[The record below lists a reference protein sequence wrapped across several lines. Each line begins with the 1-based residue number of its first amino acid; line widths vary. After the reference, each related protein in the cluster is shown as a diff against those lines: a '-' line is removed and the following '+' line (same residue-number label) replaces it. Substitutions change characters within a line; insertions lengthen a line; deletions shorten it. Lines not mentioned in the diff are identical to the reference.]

1 MDIERCKRG
10 REHDPSFEER
20 DDEQGQYL
28 TAATDSALSFCILEL
43 PTYLLYDILS
53 RLPPKTIFFCKCVC
67 KTFLKIFTDPYFA
80 EIHLTKAPNGAASI
94 VLQDFSVPSEFR
106 FFYMLDLEETSSS
119 SSSYNNHHPPFRR
132 PRRSGLSKSL
142 TVRNTKFLFCSGR
155 VTLVGSCNGL
165 LCLRSDLRPLPLY
178 YICNPVLGE
187 LVVLPPLS
195 FFVNYSGFGFCPKT
209 KQYKVICF
217 ICFSCTDPMTN
228 VLSTKAVAE
237 ICTLGT
243 ESWRR
248 IGDAPCPL
256 LGGSFD
262 SFLNGNLHWL
272 TNSVS
277 ASNRICSFDF
287 ESEQFRSVPS
297 PTHFDPVYVH
307 KISWINVGVLGGQ
320 LCLCYIIGDA
330 EFDVWVMK
338 DYGVESSWTR
348 EFVIDI
354 KFYCG
359 LNVDNLNHP
368 IRFLNNGDLLF
379 ISDSKSIVSYSP
391 RKGTFKNFKALGT
404 QNIQA
409 ITHIPSFV
417 SLKDM
422 ARGKTVKLDK
432 WRTGEGMH
440 IYITT
445 YLHN

>member
-1 MDIERCKRG
+1 
-10 REHDPSFEER
+10 
-20 DDEQGQYL
+20 
-28 TAATDSALSFCILEL
+28 
-43 PTYLLYDILS
+43 
-53 RLPPKTIFFCKCVC
+53 
-67 KTFLKIFTDPYFA
+67 
-80 EIHLTKAPNGAASI
+80 
-94 VLQDFSVPSEFR
+94 
-106 FFYMLDLEETSSS
+106 MLDLDETSSS
-119 SSSYNNHHPPFRR
+119 SSYSNHHPPFRR
-132 PRRSGLSKSL
+132 PRRSGFYKSL

-155 VTLVGSCNGL
+155 VALVGSCNGL

-187 LVVLPPLS
+187 LVVLPPLT
-195 FFVNYSGFGFCPKT
+195 FLVNYSGFGFCPKT
-209 KQYKVICF
+209 KKYKVVCF
-217 ICFSCTDPMTN
+217 ICLSCTDPMTN
-228 VLSTKAVAE
+228 VLSTKAVVE

-256 LGGSFD
+256 PGGSFD

-277 ASNRICSFDF
+277 ASNWICSFDF
-287 ESEQFRSVPS
+287 ETELFRSVPS

-338 DYGVESSWTR
+338 DYGVQSSWTR

-422 ARGKTVKLDK
+422 ARGKTVKLNK
-432 WRTGEGMH
+432 WKTGEGMH
-440 IYITT
+440 IYITS
-445 YLHN
+445 